1 MVTDETRGLGAA
13 MAVVDTDKSGVPA
26 SLNLALIFKDVIGL
40 DHGKGEFTIGVLIE
54 VSAPQERVFN
64 GGILPIILAHTGI
77 SPDWFPTRARHAC
90 QPRKHPSFPFYT
102 PPFWSCLFFFSSSFL
117 FFSTPKH
124 DLRLSKN
131 QGVRKKVQDS
141 AKMEETQM
149 AKMGYGGVEGP
160 RMSDRSK

>member
-26 SLNLALIFKDVIGL
+26 SFDLALIFKDVIGL
-40 DHGKGEFTIGVLIE
+40 DHGKGEFTIGVLVE

-77 SPDWFPTRARHAC
+77 SADWLPTRARHAC

-102 PPFWSCLFFFSSSFL
+102 PPFLSFFFL
-117 FFSTPKH
+117 FFSFLQYPIT
-124 DLRLSKN
+124 
-131 QGVRKKVQDS
+131 
-141 AKMEETQM
+141 
-149 AKMGYGGVEGP
+149 
-160 RMSDRSK
+160 RSSIEQEPGSEKESSRFGENGRDPDG